1 MHYILHG
8 KHWIA
13 PAAAEAGGMHKQLV
27 NSNIGHA
34 RVGQRAGV
42 NRVVE
47 YTLRPEYL
55 GVKAYY
61 TVLDHAHDSHGSD

>member
-1 MHYILHG
+1 
-8 KHWIA
+8 
-13 PAAAEAGGMHKQLV
+13 MHKQLV

-42 NRVVE
+42 NRVIE
-47 YTLRPEYL
+47 YTLLPEYL